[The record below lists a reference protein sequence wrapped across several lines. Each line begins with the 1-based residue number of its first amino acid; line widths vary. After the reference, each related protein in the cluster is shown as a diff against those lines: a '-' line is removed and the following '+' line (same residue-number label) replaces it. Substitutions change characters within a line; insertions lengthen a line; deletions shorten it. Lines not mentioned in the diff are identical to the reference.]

1 MDLNVVLTCLFII
14 VARIGDVSLGTLR
27 TIAVVQG
34 KRWQAFALGF
44 FEVLIWVTVV
54 ARVIQNLS
62 HPAYAIAYAL
72 GFASGNY
79 VGMLMESWFAFGE
92 QAIRIFSRQGT
103 VLANKLRAEGLA
115 VTEFFG
121 QGRDGPVSIL
131 FVQVS
136 RKQARRVAAH
146 ARELD
151 PDCYYVVDDVRLA
164 STVLA
169 SIDQSTGR
177 RAILN
182 RK

>member
-1 MDLNVVLTCLFII
+1 MDLNVLLTCLFII

-34 KRWQAFALGF
+34 KRWRAFTLGF

-54 ARVIQNLS
+54 SRVIQNLA
-62 HPAYAIAYAL
+62 HPAYAVAYAF

-79 VGMLMESWFAFGE
+79 VGMILESWFAFGE
-92 QAIRIFSRQGT
+92 QVIRIFTRRGT
-103 VLANKLRAEGLA
+103 ILANQLRATGLG

-131 FVQVS
+131 FVQVA
-136 RKQARRVAAH
+136 RKQAEKVADS

-151 PDCYYVVDDVRLA
+151 PDCYYVIDDVRLA
-164 STVLA
+164 STVLG
-169 SIDQSTGR
+169 SVDRVTGR